1 MPRVARQ
8 KSYDSIYHVMVK
20 SISEVLL
27 FKDDEDKI
35 KFLKIVKD
43 AQDQFEF
50 RIYSYC
56 LMDNHAHFI
65 IDANGSDIS
74 KVMHFINYKYA
85 MYYNKLH
92 SRCGHL
98 FQDRF
103 KSLIVKDDRYL
114 FALTAYVHFNATDL
128 NGYKTNPE
136 DYRFSSLGIFL
147 GQKIDEFELID
158 DKFILSMFSLKEV
171 TARIM
176 YKNFVFK
183 IKSIVDAQ
191 REEFKKEGTEYKSM
205 RTILVRDLSPEKIID
220 IIAEKFSID
229 KLMLKIKR
237 VSEAKE
243 AKAILCFVLRKFCDL
258 KCSDICKILGGMGQ
272 ANVSK
277 LCSYGRVLMK
287 QERYKNI
294 VEEILEQRATA
305 V

>member
-1 MPRVARQ
+1 MPRVARE
-8 KSYDSIYHVMVK
+8 KSFDSIYHVMVK
-20 SISEVLL
+20 SISEVDL
-27 FKDDEDKI
+27 FKDDDDKV

-85 MYYNKLH
+85 MYFNKLH
-92 SRCGHL
+92 GRCGHL

-128 NGYKTNPE
+128 NGYETNPE
-136 DYRFSSLGIFL
+136 NYRFSSLGIFL
-147 GQKIDEFELID
+147 GQKVDEFKIVD
-158 DKFILSMFSLKEV
+158 DSFILSMFSLKEV
-171 TARIM
+171 AARAI

-191 REEFKKEGTEYKSM
+191 REEFKKEGTEYRSM
-205 RTILVRDLSPEKIID
+205 RTILVRDLSPEKIMD
-220 IIAEKFSID
+220 IIAEKINMD

-237 VSEAKE
+237 ANKAKD
-243 AKAILCFVLRKFCDL
+243 AKAVLCFVLRKFCDL
-258 KCSDICKILGGMGQ
+258 KCADICKILGGMGQ
-272 ANVSK
+272 ANVSR
-277 LCSYGRVLMK
+277 LCSLGRELVK
-287 QERYKNI
+287 QEQYKKI
-294 VEEILEQRATA
+294 VEEILKQGASA

>member
-1 MPRVARQ
+1 MPRTARQ

-50 RIYSYC
+50 RTYSYC

-85 MYYNKLH
+85 MYYNKLYG
-92 SRCGHL
+92 RCGHL

-128 NGYKTNPE
+128 KGYDKNPE

-147 GQKIDEFELID
+147 GKKADEFELID
-158 DKFILSMFSLKEV
+158 DKFILSMFSLKEAH
-171 TARIM
+171 ARAM
-176 YKNFVFK
+176 YKDFIFK
-183 IKSIVDAQ
+183 VKSIVDVQ
-191 REEFKKEGTEYKSM
+191 REEFKKEGTEYRSM

-220 IIAEKFSID
+220 IISKKFSID

-237 VSEAKE
+237 ANEAKE
-243 AKAILCFVLRKFCDL
+243 AKAVLCFVLRKFCDL
-258 KCSDICKILGGMGQ
+258 RCSDICKILGGMGQ
-272 ANVSK
+272 SNISR
-277 LCSYGRVLMK
+277 LCSYGRELIK
-287 QERYKNI
+287 HEKYKKI
-294 VEEILEQRATA
+294 VEDILEQRAIA
-305 V
+305 I